1 MTQLLVKL
9 FVKDYNNSNHPKV
22 RTAYGVLS
30 GIVGIIC
37 NIVLFTVKIII
48 GYFINSIS
56 VMADAF
62 NNLSDAASSVIGLVG
77 VKIAQK
83 PADKEHPFGHGRS
96 EYIAAF
102 IVSFLILQVGLSC
115 FKSSF
120 QKILKPQVV
129 DFYLPAIIIL
139 FLSVLVKL
147 WLSFFNKKLGRLTNS
162 EVMKA
167 TATDALGDVLITSVT
182 ILSIVVGKLINI
194 PVDGWMGI
202 VVSIFVLLAGYNI
215 AKETLVPLIGPAVSR
230 EIYEKITEKI
240 ESYEYILGSHDL
252 IVHNYGPS
260 RTMATIHVEV
270 PRTANLED
278 THEVIDQIE
287 RDILR
292 EMDIFLVI
300 HLDPMETDDKNVLE
314 KKREIADIIHGI
326 EPDAN
331 MHDFRIVTEGGV
343 RKLIFDMEIPYS
355 YKTKDKVKLIS
366 QIEKRIQEI
375 NENDRAVITVDHSY
389 IEENKKN

>member
-1 MTQLLVKL
+1 MTQLLVRL
-9 FVKDYNNSNHPKV
+9 FVKDYNNSKHPKV
-22 RTAYGVLS
+22 RTAYGLLA
-30 GIVGIIC
+30 GTVGIIC
-37 NIVLFTVKIII
+37 NLILFTVKIII

-115 FKSSF
+115 FKNSF

-139 FLSVLVKL
+139 ALSILIKL
-147 WLSFFNKKLGRLTNS
+147 WLSFFNRKLGKLTNS

-167 TATDALGDVLITSVT
+167 TATDAFGDVLITSVT
-182 ILSIVVGKLINI
+182 VLSIIVGKII
-194 PVDGWMGI
+194 GVPIDGWMGTI
-202 VVSIFVLLAGYNI
+202 VSVFVLLAGFNI
-215 AKETLVPLIGPAVSR
+215 AKETLEPLIGPAISR
-230 EIYEKITEKI
+230 EIYEKITEKV
-240 ESYEYILGSHDL
+240 ESYDCIIGSHDL

-270 PRTANLED
+270 PRTTKLED
-278 THEVIDQIE
+278 AHEIIDQIE

-292 EMDIFLVI
+292 EMNIFIVI
-300 HLDPMETDDKNVLE
+300 HLDPVETEDVNVLE
-314 KKREIADIIHGI
+314 KRKEVTDIIHNI
-326 EPDAN
+326 EPDAT
-331 MHDFRIVTEGGV
+331 MHDFRILEEGGV
-343 RKLIFDMEIPYS
+343 RKLIFDIVIPYS
-355 YKTKDKVKLIS
+355 YKSKDKILLITE
-366 QIEKRIQEI
+366 IEKRIKEI
-375 NENDRAVITVDHSY
+375 NEKDQAVITVDYSY
-389 IEENKKN
+389 IEEK

>member
-1 MTQLLVKL
+1 MTQLLVRL
-9 FVKDYNNSNHPKV
+9 FVKDYHNNKHPKV
-22 RTAYGVLS
+22 RTAYGLLA
-30 GIVGIIC
+30 GTVGIIC
-37 NIVLFTVKIII
+37 NLVLFTIKILI

-77 VKIAQK
+77 IKIAQK

-102 IVSFLILQVGLSC
+102 IVSFLILQVGLTC
-115 FKSSF
+115 FKNSF

-139 FLSVLVKL
+139 ALSILIKL
-147 WLSFFNKKLGRLTNS
+147 WLSFFNRRLGKLTNS

-182 ILSIVVGKLINI
+182 VLSIIAGKVIGVPI
-194 PVDGWMGI
+194 DGWMGTI
-202 VVSIFVLLAGYNI
+202 VSIFVLLAGFNI
-215 AKETLVPLIGPAVSR
+215 AKETLEPLIGPAISR
-230 EIYEKITEKI
+230 EIYENITAKV
-240 ESYEYILGSHDL
+240 ESYDSIIGSHDL

-270 PRTANLED
+270 PRTTTLED
-278 THEVIDQIE
+278 AHEIIDQIE

-292 EMDIFLVI
+292 EMNIFIVI
-300 HLDPMETDDKNVLE
+300 HLDPVETEDLKVLE
-314 KKREIADIIHGI
+314 KRKEVVDIVHSI
-326 EPDAN
+326 EPEAT
-331 MHDFRIVTEGGV
+331 MHDFRIIEEGGI
-343 RKLIFDMEIPYS
+343 RKLIFDIVIPYS
-355 YKTKDKVKLIS
+355 YKTKDKLLLIS
-366 QIEKRIQEI
+366 HIEKSIKES
-375 NENDRAVITVDHSY
+375 NENDQAVITVDYSY
-389 IEENKKN
+389 IEEK

>member
-1 MTQLLVKL
+1 MTQLLVRL
-9 FVKDYNNSNHPKV
+9 FVKDYNNSKHPKV
-22 RTAYGVLS
+22 RTAYGLLA
-30 GIVGIIC
+30 GTVGIIC
-37 NIVLFTVKIII
+37 NLILFTVKIII

-115 FKSSF
+115 FKNSF

-139 FLSVLVKL
+139 ALSILIKL
-147 WLSFFNKKLGRLTNS
+147 WLSFFNRKLGKLTNS

-167 TATDALGDVLITSVT
+167 TATDAFGDVLITSVT
-182 ILSIVVGKLINI
+182 VLSIIVGKII
-194 PVDGWMGI
+194 GVPIDGWMGTI
-202 VVSIFVLLAGYNI
+202 VSVFVLLAGFNI
-215 AKETLVPLIGPAVSR
+215 AKETLEPLIGPAISR
-230 EIYEKITEKI
+230 EIYEKITEKV
-240 ESYEYILGSHDL
+240 ESYDCIIGSHDL

-270 PRTANLED
+270 PRTTKLED
-278 THEVIDQIE
+278 AHEIIDQIE

-292 EMDIFLVI
+292 EMNIFIVI
-300 HLDPMETDDKNVLE
+300 HLDPVETEDVNVLE
-314 KKREIADIIHGI
+314 KRKEVTDIIHNI
-326 EPDAN
+326 EPDAT
-331 MHDFRIVTEGGV
+331 MHDFRILEEGGV
-343 RKLIFDMEIPYS
+343 RKLIFDIVIPYS
-355 YKTKDKVKLIS
+355 YKSKDKILLITE
-366 QIEKRIQEI
+366 IEKRIKTI
-375 NENDRAVITVDHSY
+375 NEKDQAVITVDYSY
-389 IEENKKN
+389 IEEK